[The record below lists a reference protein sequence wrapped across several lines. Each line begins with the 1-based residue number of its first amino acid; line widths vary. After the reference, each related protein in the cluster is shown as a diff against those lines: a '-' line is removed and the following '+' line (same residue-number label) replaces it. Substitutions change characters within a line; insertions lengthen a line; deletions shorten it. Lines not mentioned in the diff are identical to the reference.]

1 MVSVAAA
8 VVVVSVAV
16 VACWSAGVTQ
26 HQHWQDPEAK
36 LPRQLGETN
45 NAKRRMAIVVFYNI
59 VAIVVVAVVVATVVA
74 VGVFCHCVLSP
85 VLAASYCHRLRFA

>member
-1 MVSVAAA
+1 MLLLLLLLLVLLWLPVGLLGNPAPAPELAGPGGKAPKAA
-8 VVVVSVAV
+8 
-16 VACWSAGVTQ
+16 
-26 HQHWQDPEAK
+26 
-36 LPRQLGETN
+36 GETN

-59 VAIVVVAVVVATVVA
+59 VAIVVVAVVATVVA